1 MSNHAS
7 QISGQGRTIWGRRI
21 ISILLFGI
29 GIGLGAA
36 SIWVYFR
43 YASLATAENIDLSEL
58 PLPSLF
64 MPEIDPQTGNYK
76 TPIDEPPDALAT
88 RVIWRTSRIGGIG
101 LILIVGGC
109 AALVIPRHS
118 ADYRISTVEILGYV
132 GTIACGVGF
141 AEILLLP
148 LVAATLGFGLGGRS
162 AFWPSFGV
170 GLVIEMVLLVAP

>member
-7 QISGQGRTIWGRRI
+7 QTSGQGRTTWGSRI
-21 ISILLFGI
+21 ISVLFFGI

-43 YASLATAENIDLSEL
+43 YASLATTENVDLSEL
-58 PLPSLF
+58 PFPSLF

-88 RVIWRTSRIGGIG
+88 RMEWRTSRIGGIG

-109 AALVIPRHS
+109 AALVIPRHR
-118 ADYRISTVEILGYV
+118 ADYRISIVEILGYV
-132 GTIACGVGF
+132 GIVACGVGF
-141 AEILLLP
+141 AQILFLP
-148 LVAATLGFGLGGRS
+148 LAAATLGFGLGGRI

-170 GLVIEMVLLVAP
+170 GFVIEMALLASP